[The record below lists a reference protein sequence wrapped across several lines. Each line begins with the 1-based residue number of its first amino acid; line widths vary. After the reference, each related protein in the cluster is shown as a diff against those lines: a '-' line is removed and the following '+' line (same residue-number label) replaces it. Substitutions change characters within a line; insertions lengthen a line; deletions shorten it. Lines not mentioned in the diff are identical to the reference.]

1 MALNQAVITRKN
13 CIRNMVECMVLPIIY
28 FNKISGFMK
37 RTFLLLTLLT
47 ISNVA
52 WAQWDQALITTPEKT
67 NYQAT
72 STYADVMAFINTIQ
86 SKSDLVHLEYM
97 GTSLE
102 GKDIPVVVL
111 ANPAV
116 SSVQEAK
123 ESGKAIVYFQ
133 GNIHSGEVEGKE
145 VLQILMREI
154 LLGDKKYLL
163 DNQIIVFAPIYNS
176 DSNDKMKQG
185 RRPSQEDSPVE
196 VGLRPNS
203 QGWDLNRDGIKMD
216 AIETAALMEN
226 VILKWDPEV
235 FVDLHTT
242 NGTWH
247 GYSLTWA
254 PSYHYAG
261 EKAPYDLTWNELLPE
276 VTRKVKEKY
285 GIYLGPY
292 GGYSLRQ
299 GWPPKAIYTY
309 NHHPRYLVNQ
319 MGLRNKIGILSEA
332 FAHERF
338 YQRINSTKAFVE
350 EILEYTNKNGD
361 KIMATNA
368 AAEKAAI
375 ENVLENAGEVKK
387 GVRYK
392 MIPTDENFTL
402 RTYNYIPYK
411 DDEGRERYVRSGE
424 IIDVPN
430 VQNYS
435 KFEATVEETLP
446 RAYIIPKE
454 MKHIVDHL
462 EKQGV
467 IVEELGRRKKYS
479 GEVFTVTNFTQNER
493 AFEKHNMVQ
502 VEGDFKSASKR
513 YGKGDYYVDMA
524 QPLTNLIFYM
534 LEPQSDD
541 GLVTW
546 NFFDEYFKSNG
557 VDSKPVEY
565 PIFKVLK

>member
-1 MALNQAVITRKN
+1 
-13 CIRNMVECMVLPIIY
+13 
-28 FNKISGFMK
+28 MK

-435 KFEATVEETLP
+435 KFEATVEATLP

-502 VEGDFKSASKR
+502 IEGDFKSASKR

>member
-1 MALNQAVITRKN
+1 
-13 CIRNMVECMVLPIIY
+13 MVECMVLPIIY
-28 FNKISGFMK
+28 LNKISGFMK

-47 ISNVA
+47 ISNLA

-86 SKSDLVHLEYM
+86 SKSDLVHVEYM

-102 GKDIPVVVL
+102 GKDIPLVVL
-111 ANPAV
+111 ANPAI

-123 ESGKAIVYFQ
+123 DSGKAIVYFQ

-350 EILEYTNKNGD
+350 EILEYTNKNSD

-375 ENVLENAGEVKK
+375 ENVLENAGEMKK

-392 MIPTDENFTL
+392 MVPMDENFTL

-435 KFEATVEETLP
+435 KFEATVEATLP
-446 RAYIIPKE
+446 RAYVIPKE

-467 IVEELGRRKKYS
+467 VVEELGRRKKYN
-479 GEVFTVTNFTQNER
+479 GEIFTVTSFTQSER

-502 VEGDFKSASKR
+502 VEGEFKSASKR